1 CYRAPGPVELI
12 ERQAQM
18 WDPLLDWAAE
28 ALDASLSTASG
39 VIHVP
44 QAPETLARLSARVHE
59 MDNFTLAGFHDLVS
73 LSGSLIL
80 GFAAKMDYLSP
91 DEIWKLS
98 RLDEE
103 WQIELWGSDD
113 EAEAMAETKRLAF
126 LHAKTF
132 VDLSRQ
138 AE

>member
-1 CYRAPGPVELI
+1 
-12 ERQAQM
+12 
-18 WDPLLDWAAE
+18 
-28 ALDASLSTASG
+28 

-44 QAPETLARLSARVHE
+44 QHPEALARLSARVHG

-91 DEIWKLS
+91 DAIWKLS
-98 RLDEE
+98 RLDED

-132 VDLSRQ
+132 VDLSWQTDCDESEQTRCIEGSLPSKT
-138 AE
+138 ACRPPGRIKRSV